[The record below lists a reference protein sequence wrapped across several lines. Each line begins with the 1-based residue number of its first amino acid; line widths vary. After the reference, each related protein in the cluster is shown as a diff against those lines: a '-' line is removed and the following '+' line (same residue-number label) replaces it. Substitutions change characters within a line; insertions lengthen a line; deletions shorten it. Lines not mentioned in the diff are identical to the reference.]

1 MAASG
6 DAPSVEIPG
15 RFTVVRKPDAD
26 TIEVFLNS
34 DAMDEKL
41 EVFEGDYVEII
52 GKKRRST
59 IAMVAEDDE
68 LADTEVGVPEAVL
81 KNLGVKEAKKFLGVT
96 VRAGGNRDGEGNLA
110 APEKP
115 EFLVVKQAHPR
126 NLTRAELAVVE
137 GTLGGIPMARVEAE
151 VIAPYFAEAA
161 QPRVIKK
168 GDLVLMGRGVWVKV
182 TAVTPNG
189 GKDTFGKVI
198 TAEGPEQTTV
208 QVAPQPISQ
217 EESEADLNAVGYS
230 DVGGLREQLHRIRE
244 TVELPFKHPKL
255 FSTIGVKPPK
265 GVLMHGPPGCGK
277 TLIARAIANEC
288 GATFYVINGP
298 EIISGGRGEA
308 ESKIKNLFSKAE
320 AHTRDENM
328 RRVVTALLTAM
339 DGLKA
344 HAGLMVIAATNRP
357 NSLDMA
363 LRRAGRFDTE
373 IVIPVPSRD
382 GRLEILEI
390 LTKKTK
396 LVDVRLG
403 HVADVTHGYVGAD
416 LQALCMKAA
425 IHAIHKHTP
434 TLLDLDEDEV
444 PQEFMNALAIRH
456 EDFLAAMDKV
466 TPSLVRD
473 VVVETPQ
480 VSFDDIGGLE
490 GVKQELRDM
499 VELPVNNPEFYAE
512 MGVDPPSGALLY
524 GPPGTGKTLLAKAS
538 PCILFFDEVDSIAQ
552 QRGGSGAVSAG
563 GVGDRIVNQLLTE
576 IDGVGG
582 RKNLFVMGA
591 TNRPDQLDSAF
602 LRAGRLSQLI
612 YVPMP
617 DFPARVSVLRA
628 VLRKTRVHP
637 SLDIDKLAEATD
649 GFSGADIA
657 GLVQMAV
664 KISVRQRLSAMERGE
679 DTSLW
684 AVQPSAFEIARS
696 NCGPSISG
704 ADLASYEAARQ
715 RLADRQGGATQTIT
729 TDEEASK
736 TAADGRFTMRSAGLG
751 GAGGNAVGG
760 DNGDEEDLYDC
771 SGWYERALTPAL
783 WGRIHSQH
791 ASAMSGGPRRRKL
804 RESDALKRETW
815 EMEAKL
821 RELQAKVDEERAA
834 AQAYVM
840 GFFPWGAA
848 ARTRGPI
855 TTYAK
860 DLLAQAEP
868 AAERRAQRQVNLR
881 KAPAPASSIPA
892 LELGAAGQV
901 AAAPAPPSARGTVAG
916 GLQPA
921 KAHLWS
927 TGDVGDWLASL
938 GLAKY
943 VSTFAENEVSG
954 AVLLDVGKEDLD
966 YLEVKALAHRKLLL
980 KAIARLATAV
990 QTGQDEAAAAP
1001 TPRGG
1006 GSRAGGGGVA
1016 AEAAPAPAPAMVH
1029 WSQASSGMA
1038 PAAGPGVGTA
1048 APANPLAAAAA
1059 AEHDEEA
1066 ERSAFKEAV
1075 MAWRRGG
1082 TAAPEAPAGVAVA
1095 NAGTDTAWSN
1105 PAEASAGAGK
1115 ASADGSRG
1123 RGGGGRFAASLGAS
1137 TNQGSGGAFAA
1148 TLGQAPAPAT
1158 GNPLLAPGPS
1168 EEAEH
1173 AAFRDAV
1180 LAWRGQA
1187 PAAPG
1192 QPASASRAAGTS
1204 SGGKVGSAS
1213 VGLGEKAA
1221 KVLGVDPATVE
1232 ESSWYTG
1239 YKH

>member
-1 MAASG
+1 MRWLRRPPSWCSASRSSL
-6 DAPSVEIPG
+6 AVH
-15 RFTVVRKPDAD
+15 R
-26 TIEVFLNS
+26 
-34 DAMDEKL
+34 
-41 EVFEGDYVEII
+41 DYVEII

-320 AHTRDENM
+320 AHAPSIIFIDEIDAIAPDRDKTRDENM

-444 PQEFMNALAIRH
+444 PEEFMNALAIRH

-524 GPPGTGKTLLAKAS
+524 GPPGTGKTLLAKAMACECGSNFIAIKGPQLLSKWFGEAEQNVRNVFDKARQAS

-760 DNGDEEDLYDC
+760 DNGDEEDLYD
-771 SGWYERALTPAL
+771 
-783 WGRIHSQH
+783 
-791 ASAMSGGPRRRKL
+791 
-804 RESDALKRETW
+804 
-815 EMEAKL
+815 
-821 RELQAKVDEERAA
+821 
-834 AQAYVM
+834 
-840 GFFPWGAA
+840 
-848 ARTRGPI
+848 
-855 TTYAK
+855 
-860 DLLAQAEP
+860 
-868 AAERRAQRQVNLR
+868 
-881 KAPAPASSIPA
+881 
-892 LELGAAGQV
+892 
-901 AAAPAPPSARGTVAG
+901 
-916 GLQPA
+916 
-921 KAHLWS
+921 
-927 TGDVGDWLASL
+927 
-938 GLAKY
+938 
-943 VSTFAENEVSG
+943 
-954 AVLLDVGKEDLD
+954 
-966 YLEVKALAHRKLLL
+966 
-980 KAIARLATAV
+980 
-990 QTGQDEAAAAP
+990 
-1001 TPRGG
+1001 
-1006 GSRAGGGGVA
+1006 
-1016 AEAAPAPAPAMVH
+1016 
-1029 WSQASSGMA
+1029 
-1038 PAAGPGVGTA
+1038 
-1048 APANPLAAAAA
+1048 
-1059 AEHDEEA
+1059 
-1066 ERSAFKEAV
+1066 
-1075 MAWRRGG
+1075 
-1082 TAAPEAPAGVAVA
+1082 
-1095 NAGTDTAWSN
+1095 
-1105 PAEASAGAGK
+1105 
-1115 ASADGSRG
+1115 
-1123 RGGGGRFAASLGAS
+1123 
-1137 TNQGSGGAFAA
+1137 
-1148 TLGQAPAPAT
+1148 
-1158 GNPLLAPGPS
+1158 
-1168 EEAEH
+1168 
-1173 AAFRDAV
+1173 
-1180 LAWRGQA
+1180 
-1187 PAAPG
+1187 
-1192 QPASASRAAGTS
+1192 
-1204 SGGKVGSAS
+1204 
-1213 VGLGEKAA
+1213 
-1221 KVLGVDPATVE
+1221 
-1232 ESSWYTG
+1232 
-1239 YKH
+1239 